1 MQATASIGG
10 WIDPE
15 PVADHTSNAVELQK
29 PDFRAAATVF
39 ITEALTL
46 RHYELYDLPQG
57 ELFSS
62 SELATFVWMIR
73 KGLPAQSTEP
83 HVGSQEIY
91 EKVIESLLDLLN
103 EASATYCHN
112 MTISIASTKKVR
124 GTIRYCAPYVSFE
137 RVINE

>member
-1 MQATASIGG
+1 MQAAVGIGG

-15 PVADHTSNAVELQK
+15 LVADHPGSAVELQK

-46 RHYELYDLPQG
+46 RHYELYDQQQG

-73 KGLPAQSTEP
+73 KGLPAHSIEP
-83 HVGSQEIY
+83 HVESQEIY
-91 EKVIESLLDLLN
+91 EGVIESLLDLLN
-103 EASATYCHN
+103 EASTTYCHN
-112 MTISIASTKKVR
+112 MTISIASAKIVR
-124 GTIRYCAPYVSFE
+124 GTIRHCSPYVAFR
-137 RVINE
+137 RVTQ